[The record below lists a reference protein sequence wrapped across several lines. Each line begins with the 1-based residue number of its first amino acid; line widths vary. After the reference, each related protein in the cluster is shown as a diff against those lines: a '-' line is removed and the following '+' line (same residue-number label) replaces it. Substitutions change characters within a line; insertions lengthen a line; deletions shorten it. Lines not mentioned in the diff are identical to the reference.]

1 MSEYV
6 YANTAS
12 QTIDIFLQD
21 SSSST
26 GQGLSGLVFNSAGL
40 VASYRKGAT
49 GSRTAITLATQ
60 TVGGAYSSGGFVEI
74 DATNMKG
81 VYRLDLPNAAVDTE
95 GFVTLYLYGATN
107 LLPTALRIDCRPLP
121 VDVKKVDTQTASAS
135 AGVTFPASIASPT
148 NITAATGVTLA
159 AVTHT
164 GAVIPTVSN
173 VTDGVTLAATQPAIT
188 FGAVTIDVS
197 GSTPNITLTGSGSG
211 NGIEWTRSG
220 SGNPLDVDVVDQ
232 IQSGLSTEVAAIK
245 TKTDQ
250 LTFTTPNKVDST
262 AELDSAARV
271 KLHGTQD
278 DYAPLKSSDYTAP
291 LTAAAT
297 RTALGMSAA
306 DLDTQLDA
314 ILAAASAGAG
324 TGARLVTITVND
336 GTTVLQ
342 NAVVR
347 LTEGGNTYRALTN
360 VSGVATF
367 NVDDATYAVA
377 ISKVG
382 YSYAG
387 TTIVV
392 NGVETATYSMTAIN
406 VTPGSGD
413 LTTGYLTCL
422 DELGAAEANV
432 AVRCQLVQVPTSGT
446 GYAYDSTVQI
456 DTSAAN
462 GLVEFP
468 MIKGARYLVWRGAI
482 KPPEGIAPILISASA
497 GSTTALGSLIGP

>member
-1 MSEYV
+1 MSE
-6 YANTAS
+6 
-12 QTIDIFLQD
+12 TITLQALD
-21 SSSST
+21 
-26 GQGLSGLVFNSAGL
+26 LSGETLTMFL
-40 VASYRKGAT
+40 RKSDGTLLNT
-49 GSRTAITLATQ
+49 G
-60 TVGGAYSSGGFVEI
+60 G
-74 DATNMKG
+74 DAM
-81 VYRLDLPNAAVDTE
+81 TE
-95 GFVTLYLYGATN
+95 
-107 LLPTALRIDCRPLP
+107 
-121 VDVKKVDTQTASAS
+121 
-135 AGVTFPASIASPT
+135 
-148 NITAATGVTLA
+148 
-159 AVTHT
+159 
-164 GAVIPTVSN
+164 
-173 VTDGVTLAATQPAIT
+173 
-188 FGAVTIDVS
+188 S
-197 GSTPNITLTGSGSG
+197 GSTGVFTAALTEARTGLGPLAVRICAGSETADNLLYDGFLAES
-211 NGIEWTRSG
+211 
-220 SGNPLDVDVVDQ
+220 
-232 IQSGLSTEVAAIK
+232 STVI
-245 TKTDQ
+245 
-250 LTFTTPNKVDST
+250 DSVMR

-306 DLDTQLDA
+306 DLDTQLDT

-324 TGARLVTITVND
+324 TGARLVTITVDD

-367 NVDDATYAVA
+367 NVDDATYSVA

-392 NGVETATYSMTAIN
+392 NGIETATYSMTAIN

-432 AVRCQLVQVPTSGT
+432 SVRCQLVQIPSSGT
-446 GYAYDSTVQI
+446 GFAYDSTVQVE
-456 DTSAAN
+456 TSAAN

-468 MIKGARYLVWRGAI
+468 MVKGCRYLIWRGSI
-482 KPPEGIAPILISASA
+482 KPPAGIVPVLISASA
-497 GSTTALGSLIGP
+497 GSTTALGSLIGD

>member
-6 YANTAS
+6 YAGLTS
-12 QTIDIFLQD
+12 QTLDIFLQD
-21 SSSST
+21 SSSTT

-81 VYRLDLPNAAVDTE
+81 VYRLDIPNAAVDTE

-121 VDVKKVDTQTASAS
+121 VDVKKFGGTAGTFA
-135 AGVTFPASIASPT
+135 AG
-148 NITAATGVTLA
+148 
-159 AVTHT
+159 
-164 GAVIPTVSN
+164 IPT
-173 VTDGVTLAATQPAIT
+173 
-188 FGAVTIDVS
+188 AV
-197 GSTPNITLTGSGSG
+197 
-211 NGIEWTRSG
+211 
-220 SGNPLDVDVVDQ
+220 
-232 IQSGLSTEVAAIK
+232 
-245 TKTDQ
+245 
-250 LTFTTPNKVDST
+250 
-262 AELDSAARV
+262 LDSAARV

-336 GTTVLQ
+336 GATVLQ

-367 NVDDATYAVA
+367 NVDDATYSVA

-422 DELGAAEANV
+422 DELGAAEASV
-432 AVRCQLVQVPTSGT
+432 AVRCQLVQIPSSGT
-446 GYAYDSTVQI
+446 GFAYDSTVQVE
-456 DTSAAN
+456 TSAAN

-468 MIKGARYLVWRGAI
+468 MVKGCRYLIWRGSI
-482 KPPEGIAPILISASA
+482 KPPAGIVPVLISASA
-497 GSTTALGSLIGP
+497 GSTTALGSLIGD

>member
-1 MSEYV
+1 MATVSIFMPEMSLTTGNVLWLRKSSDYSV
-6 YANTAS
+6 VNTGGDALTES
-12 QTIDIFLQD
+12 GTSGWFTATVTETWTEQLSVTIVD
-21 SSSST
+21 T
-26 GQGLSGLVFNSAGL
+26 NGLIPRAGW
-40 VASYRKGAT
+40 
-49 GSRTAITLATQ
+49 IP
-60 TVGGAYSSGGFVEI
+60 VGGTTVVEG
-74 DATNMKG
+74 T
-81 VYRLDLPNAAVDTE
+81 AV
-95 GFVTLYLYGATN
+95 
-107 LLPTALRIDCRPLP
+107 
-121 VDVKKVDTQTASAS
+121 
-135 AGVTFPASIASPT
+135 
-148 NITAATGVTLA
+148 
-159 AVTHT
+159 
-164 GAVIPTVSN
+164 
-173 VTDGVTLAATQPAIT
+173 
-188 FGAVTIDVS
+188 
-197 GSTPNITLTGSGSG
+197 
-211 NGIEWTRSG
+211 
-220 SGNPLDVDVVDQ
+220 
-232 IQSGLSTEVAAIK
+232 
-245 TKTDQ
+245 
-250 LTFTTPNKVDST
+250 
-262 AELDSAARV
+262 LDSAARV

-278 DYAPLKSSDYTAP
+278 DYAPLKSSEYTAP

-314 ILAAASAGAG
+314 ILAAASASAG

-387 TTIVV
+387 TSIVV

-422 DELGAAEANV
+422 DELGAAEADV
-432 AVRCQLVQVPTSGT
+432 SVRCQVVQIPSSGT
-446 GYAYDSTVQI
+446 GFAYDSTVQVE
-456 DTSAAN
+456 TSAAN

-468 MIKGARYLVWRGAI
+468 MVKGCRYLIWRGSI
-482 KPPEGIAPILISASA
+482 KPPAGIVPILISASA
-497 GSTTALGSLIGP
+497 GSTTALGSLIGD

>member
-1 MSEYV
+1 MTTQ
-6 YANTAS
+6 YAVVPARSGKTLTAKL
-12 QTIDIFLQD
+12 F
-21 SSSST
+21 
-26 GQGLSGLVFNSAGL
+26 
-40 VASYRKGAT
+40 
-49 GSRTAITLATQ
+49 
-60 TVGGAYSSGGFVEI
+60 
-74 DATNMKG
+74 
-81 VYRLDLPNAAVDTE
+81 
-95 GFVTLYLYGATN
+95 
-107 LLPTALRIDCRPLP
+107 
-121 VDVKKVDTQTASAS
+121 
-135 AGVTFPASIASPT
+135 
-148 NITAATGVTLA
+148 TLA
-159 AVTHT
+159 APDTVAFTADSVTERTNAKGEYVCTFGEASAISGDHT
-164 GAVIPTVSN
+164 LVLLYG
-173 VTDGVTLAATQPAIT
+173 TLAAAVGKVT
-188 FGAVTIDVS
+188 FAGTDGETASETAV
-197 GSTPNITLTGSGSG
+197 L
-211 NGIEWTRSG
+211 
-220 SGNPLDVDVVDQ
+220 
-232 IQSGLSTEVAAIK
+232 
-245 TKTDQ
+245 
-250 LTFTTPNKVDST
+250 

-336 GTTVLQ
+336 GATVLQ

-367 NVDDATYAVA
+367 NVDDATYSVA

-432 AVRCQLVQVPTSGT
+432 SVRCQLVQIPSSGT
-446 GYAYDSTVQI
+446 GFAYDSTVQVE
-456 DTSAAN
+456 TSAAN

-468 MIKGARYLVWRGAI
+468 MVKGCRYLIWRGSI
-482 KPPEGIAPILISASA
+482 KPPAGIVPVLISASA
-497 GSTTALGSLIGP
+497 GSTTALGSLIGD

>member
-1 MSEYV
+1 MTTQYAVFKGLPTGLTLTKKVFTADTPDTEVTGITGANTERTNAKGEYV
-6 YANTAS
+6 L
-12 QTIDIFLQD
+12 TITKSAVLTGIHTIILFVG
-21 SSSST
+21 ST
-26 GQGLSGLVFNSAGL
+26 PI
-40 VASYRKGAT
+40 AT
-49 GSRTAITLATQ
+49 GSRTFAGTDGETAT
-60 TVGGAYSSGGFVEI
+60 TTPE
-74 DATNMKG
+74 
-81 VYRLDLPNAAVDTE
+81 
-95 GFVTLYLYGATN
+95 
-107 LLPTALRIDCRPLP
+107 
-121 VDVKKVDTQTASAS
+121 
-135 AGVTFPASIASPT
+135 
-148 NITAATGVTLA
+148 TAA
-159 AVTHT
+159 
-164 GAVIPTVSN
+164 
-173 VTDGVTLAATQPAIT
+173 
-188 FGAVTIDVS
+188 
-197 GSTPNITLTGSGSG
+197 
-211 NGIEWTRSG
+211 
-220 SGNPLDVDVVDQ
+220 
-232 IQSGLSTEVAAIK
+232 
-245 TKTDQ
+245 
-250 LTFTTPNKVDST
+250 
-262 AELDSAARV
+262 LDSAARV

-314 ILAAASAGAG
+314 ILAAASASAG

-392 NGVETATYSMTAIN
+392 NGVETATYSMAAIN

-432 AVRCQLVQVPTSGT
+432 SVRCQLVQIPSSGT
-446 GYAYDSTVQI
+446 GFAYDATVQVE
-456 DTSAAN
+456 TSAAN

-468 MIKGARYLVWRGAI
+468 MVKGCRYLIWRGSI
-482 KPPEGIAPILISASA
+482 KPPAGIVPVLISASA
-497 GSTTALGSLIGP
+497 GSTTALGSLIGG

>member
-1 MSEYV
+1 MFLRKYGTGTGADVIIPIIKRGVVDFAVTADWTPASGDVKVSKDGGTE
-6 YANTAS
+6 ANIGTLPVINGTVGWKFVFSDAELQCKSLTVRVVDSATKAVEDQFFVVETYGNAS
-12 QTIDIFLQD
+12 AMFQAD
-21 SSSST
+21 
-26 GQGLSGLVFNSAGL
+26 LSAANLPANVVQFAG
-40 VASYRKGAT
+40 A
-49 GSRTAITLATQ
+49 AIT
-60 TVGGAYSSGGFVEI
+60 
-74 DATNMKG
+74 
-81 VYRLDLPNAAVDTE
+81 
-95 GFVTLYLYGATN
+95 
-107 LLPTALRIDCRPLP
+107 
-121 VDVKKVDTQTASAS
+121 SAS
-135 AGVTFPASIASPT
+135 GIPEVKVASIAADAVNASALAANAVSEIQT
-148 NITAATGVTLA
+148 GLATAADQTL
-159 AVTHT
+159 
-164 GAVIPTVSN
+164 
-173 VTDGVTLAATQPAIT
+173 
-188 FGAVTIDVS
+188 
-197 GSTPNITLTGSGSG
+197 
-211 NGIEWTRSG
+211 
-220 SGNPLDVDVVDQ
+220 
-232 IQSGLSTEVAAIK
+232 IK
-245 TKTDQ
+245 AKTDQ
-250 LTFTTPNKVDST
+250 LTFTTANKVDST
-262 AELDSAARV
+262 AELDPAARV

-306 DLDTQLDA
+306 DLDTQLDT

-367 NVDDATYAVA
+367 NVDDATYSVA

-432 AVRCQLVQVPTSGT
+432 SVRCQVVQIPSSGT
-446 GYAYDSTVQI
+446 GFAYDSTVQVE
-456 DTSAAN
+456 TSAAN

-468 MIKGARYLVWRGAI
+468 MVKGCRYLIWRGSI
-482 KPPEGIAPILISASA
+482 RPPAGIVPVLISASA
-497 GSTTALGSLIGP
+497 GSTTALGSLIGD

>member
-1 MSEYV
+1 MWAKQS
-6 YANTAS
+6 
-12 QTIDIFLQD
+12 
-21 SSSST
+21 
-26 GQGLSGLVFNSAGL
+26 
-40 VASYRKGAT
+40 
-49 GSRTAITLATQ
+49 
-60 TVGGAYSSGGFVEI
+60 
-74 DATNMKG
+74 
-81 VYRLDLPNAAVDTE
+81 
-95 GFVTLYLYGATN
+95 
-107 LLPTALRIDCRPLP
+107 
-121 VDVKKVDTQTASAS
+121 
-135 AGVTFPASIASPT
+135 
-148 NITAATGVTLA
+148 TAATLIVGPILDSTGAEYTSAVIGDLSISKNGGTLTALA
-159 AVTHT
+159 AAATLTHIANGQYTLVMTTGNLDTLGRLQITCNKSTYQMPPIGLNIVPAMVFDSMVLGADVLQADVTQFGGIAGT
-164 GAVIPTVSN
+164 FAAGIPT
-173 VTDGVTLAATQPAIT
+173 AA
-188 FGAVTIDVS
+188 
-197 GSTPNITLTGSGSG
+197 
-211 NGIEWTRSG
+211 
-220 SGNPLDVDVVDQ
+220 
-232 IQSGLSTEVAAIK
+232 
-245 TKTDQ
+245 
-250 LTFTTPNKVDST
+250 
-262 AELDSAARV
+262 LDSAARV

-422 DELGAAEANV
+422 DELGAAEASV
-432 AVRCQLVQVPTSGT
+432 AVRCQLVQVPSSGT
-446 GYAYDSTVQI
+446 GFAYDSTVQVE
-456 DTSAAN
+456 TSSAN

-468 MIKGARYLVWRGAI
+468 MVKGCRYLIWRGSI
-482 KPPEGIAPILISASA
+482 KPPAGIVPVLISASA
-497 GSTTALGSLIGP
+497 GSTTALGSLIGD

>member
-1 MSEYV
+1 MSHALRVGVADQIGYFRAYNTDGSAKTDLTSSTTGLALSVFRIGAAAVSISSLSAKAADNTAHADGAIRAVSGNLYTVDLPDAACADQVPSISVKGSYTGGVIEGPEHPLVGYNPASV
-6 YANTAS
+6 AVGANTTAPATPTNVS
-12 QTIDIFLQD
+12 DAQTAILAKLPAALVSGRMDSTVGAYQSGMTPLQP
-21 SSSST
+21 
-26 GQGLSGLVFNSAGL
+26 L
-40 VASYRKGAT
+40 VAGRQIS
-49 GSRTAITLATQ
+49 
-60 TVGGAYSSGGFVEI
+60 V
-74 DATNMKG
+74 
-81 VYRLDLPNAAVDTE
+81 
-95 GFVTLYLYGATN
+95 
-107 LLPTALRIDCRPLP
+107 
-121 VDVKKVDTQTASAS
+121 
-135 AGVTFPASIASPT
+135 
-148 NITAATGVTLA
+148 AAT
-159 AVTHT
+159 T
-164 GAVIPTVSN
+164 GAV
-173 VTDGVTLAATQPAIT
+173 
-188 FGAVTIDVS
+188 
-197 GSTPNITLTGSGSG
+197 
-211 NGIEWTRSG
+211 
-220 SGNPLDVDVVDQ
+220 
-232 IQSGLSTEVAAIK
+232 
-245 TKTDQ
+245 
-250 LTFTTPNKVDST
+250 
-262 AELDSAARV
+262 ELDSAARV

-336 GTTVLQ
+336 GATVLQ

-367 NVDDATYAVA
+367 NVDDATYSVA

-422 DELGAAEANV
+422 DELGAAEASV
-432 AVRCQLVQVPTSGT
+432 AVRCQLVQIPSSGT
-446 GYAYDSTVQI
+446 GFAYDSTVQVE
-456 DTSAAN
+456 TSAAN

-468 MIKGARYLVWRGAI
+468 MVKGCRYLIWRGSI
-482 KPPEGIAPILISASA
+482 KPPAGIVPVLISASA
-497 GSTTALGSLIGP
+497 GSTTALGSLIGD

>member
-1 MSEYV
+1 MRP
-6 YANTAS
+6 A
-12 QTIDIFLQD
+12 
-21 SSSST
+21 
-26 GQGLSGLVFNSAGL
+26 VF
-40 VASYRKGAT
+40 
-49 GSRTAITLATQ
+49 Q
-60 TVGGAYSSGGFVEI
+60 VGGV
-74 DATNMKG
+74 
-81 VYRLDLPNAAVDTE
+81 VYW
-95 GFVTLYLYGATN
+95 TLLTRN
-107 LLPTALRIDCRPLP
+107 PD
-121 VDVKKVDTQTASAS
+121 
-135 AGVTFPASIASPT
+135 
-148 NITAATGVTLA
+148 TGVLKDADSTPTVAVRKNGASVGDSVTVTKRSATTGIYDCSYNPAGEVEGDSFTLEESA
-159 AVTHT
+159 AVTGTTTSSATYVFGWSIRTVRT
-164 GAVIPTVSN
+164 GAV
-173 VTDGVTLAATQPAIT
+173 
-188 FGAVTIDVS
+188 
-197 GSTPNITLTGSGSG
+197 
-211 NGIEWTRSG
+211 
-220 SGNPLDVDVVDQ
+220 
-232 IQSGLSTEVAAIK
+232 
-245 TKTDQ
+245 
-250 LTFTTPNKVDST
+250 
-262 AELDSAARV
+262 ELDPAARV

-324 TGARLVTITVND
+324 NGARLVTITVND
-336 GTTVLQ
+336 GTTVLE

-422 DELGAAEANV
+422 DELGAAEASV
-432 AVRCQLVQVPTSGT
+432 AVRCQIVQVPSSGT
-446 GYAYDSTVQI
+446 GFAYDSTVQVE
-456 DTSAAN
+456 TSGAD

-468 MIKGARYLVWRGAI
+468 MVKGCRYLIWRGSI
-482 KPPEGIAPILISASA
+482 KPPAGIVPVLISASA
-497 GSTTALGSLIGP
+497 GSTTALGSLIGD

>member
-1 MSEYV
+1 M
-6 YANTAS
+6 T
-12 QTIDIFLQD
+12 
-21 SSSST
+21 
-26 GQGLSGLVFNSAGL
+26 
-40 VASYRKGAT
+40 
-49 GSRTAITLATQ
+49 TQ
-60 TVGGAYSSGGFVEI
+60 TVQIHTYDYGASLSS
-74 DATNMKG
+74 ATLRNIANDTLVATADSVNEVTADSG
-81 VYRLDLPNAAVDTE
+81 LYAAVFGESSVIAAGTYRLRAVVS
-95 GFVTLYLYGATN
+95 GQPINRY
-107 LLPTALRIDCRPLP
+107 
-121 VDVKKVDTQTASAS
+121 
-135 AGVTFPASIASPT
+135 
-148 NITAATGVTLA
+148 VTLA
-159 AVTHT
+159 
-164 GAVIPTVSN
+164 G
-173 VTDGVTLAATQPAIT
+173 TD
-188 FGAVTIDVS
+188 
-197 GSTPNITLTGSGSG
+197 N
-211 NGIEWTRSG
+211 
-220 SGNPLDVDVVDQ
+220 
-232 IQSGLSTEVAAIK
+232 EVAQARSER
-245 TKTDQ
+245 
-250 LTFTTPNKVDST
+250 L
-262 AELDSAARV
+262 AELDPAARV

-306 DLDTQLDA
+306 DLDTQLDT

-367 NVDDATYAVA
+367 NVDDATYSVA

-422 DELGAAEANV
+422 DELGAAEASV
-432 AVRCQLVQVPTSGT
+432 AVRCQLVQIPSSGT
-446 GYAYDSTVQI
+446 GFAYDSTVQVE
-456 DTSAAN
+456 TSAAN

-468 MIKGARYLVWRGAI
+468 MVKGCRYLIWRGSI
-482 KPPEGIAPILISASA
+482 KPPAGIVPVLISASA
-497 GSTTALGSLIGP
+497 GSTTALGSLIGD

>member
-1 MSEYV
+1 MLARIYEG
-6 YANTAS
+6 
-12 QTIDIFLQD
+12 
-21 SSSST
+21 ST
-26 GQGLSGLVFNSAGL
+26 
-40 VASYRKGAT
+40 
-49 GSRTAITLATQ
+49 
-60 TVGGAYSSGGFVEI
+60 E
-74 DATNMKG
+74 
-81 VYRLDLPNAAVDTE
+81 
-95 GFVTLYLYGATN
+95 
-107 LLPTALRIDCRPLP
+107 
-121 VDVKKVDTQTASAS
+121 
-135 AGVTFPASIASPT
+135 
-148 NITAATGVTLA
+148 TAANIVIDSVLNVGFTEIGQEA
-159 AVTHT
+159 A
-164 GAVIPTVSN
+164 A
-173 VTDGVTLAATQPAIT
+173 
-188 FGAVTIDVS
+188 
-197 GSTPNITLTGSGSG
+197 
-211 NGIEWTRSG
+211 
-220 SGNPLDVDVVDQ
+220 
-232 IQSGLSTEVAAIK
+232 
-245 TKTDQ
+245 
-250 LTFTTPNKVDST
+250 
-262 AELDSAARV
+262 LDSAARV

-367 NVDDATYAVA
+367 NVDDATYSVA

-392 NGVETATYSMTAIN
+392 NGVEIATYSMTAIN

-468 MIKGARYLVWRGAI
+468 MIKGARYLVWRGSI

>member
-1 MSEYV
+1 MSRAV
-6 YANTAS
+6 IT
-12 QTIDIFLQD
+12 
-21 SSSST
+21 SST
-26 GQGLSGLVFNSAGL
+26 DQSIRVWAYNSSGAAITGEAYNSAGIAVSVVVRSAGRIVSTTALTL
-40 VASYRKGAT
+40 VARSGAGVHTDSAFTEVGAGEYVVDLPDSYSAT
-49 GSRTAITLATQ
+49 ASRQVSVTLTSTAI
-60 TVGGAYSSGGFVEI
+60 SGGYVLSE
-74 DATNMKG
+74 T
-81 VYRLDLPNAAVDTE
+81 
-95 GFVTLYLYGATN
+95 
-107 LLPTALRIDCRPLP
+107 
-121 VDVKKVDTQTASAS
+121 
-135 AGVTFPASIASPT
+135 
-148 NITAATGVTLA
+148 
-159 AVTHT
+159 
-164 GAVIPTVSN
+164 
-173 VTDGVTLAATQPAIT
+173 
-188 FGAVTIDVS
+188 
-197 GSTPNITLTGSGSG
+197 
-211 NGIEWTRSG
+211 
-220 SGNPLDVDVVDQ
+220 LDVGVR
-232 IQSGLSTEVAAIK
+232 
-245 TKTDQ
+245 
-250 LTFTTPNKVDST
+250 

-367 NVDDATYAVA
+367 NVDDATYSVA

-432 AVRCQLVQVPTSGT
+432 SVRCQVVQIPSSGT
-446 GYAYDSTVQI
+446 GFAYDSTVQVE
-456 DTSAAN
+456 TSAAN

-468 MIKGARYLVWRGAI
+468 MVKGCRYLIWRGSI
-482 KPPEGIAPILISASA
+482 KPPAGIVPVLISASA
-497 GSTTALGSLIGP
+497 GSTTALGSLIGD

>member
-1 MSEYV
+1 MAATDAIPVPRKNVAFRLYFAIRKNDGTIITSWTGADSKDSLDAGAFSDCTNEATEIGTSGCGYLDLTAAEMNADAV
-6 YANTAS
+6 MVKITVTNTSA
-12 QTIDIFLQD
+12 LP
-21 SSSST
+21 
-26 GQGLSGLVFNSAGL
+26 LVFTLFPETAGDYRVDLVQIGGDAQSATDLKDFADAG
-40 VASYRKGAT
+40 Y
-49 GSRTAITLATQ
+49 
-60 TVGGAYSSGGFVEI
+60 
-74 DATNMKG
+74 DPATNKVQG
-81 VYRLDLPNAAVDTE
+81 VVLVDTCTTNADMRGTDNAA
-95 GFVTLYLYGATN
+95 
-107 LLPTALRIDCRPLP
+107 
-121 VDVKKVDTQTASAS
+121 
-135 AGVTFPASIASPT
+135 
-148 NITAATGVTLA
+148 
-159 AVTHT
+159 
-164 GAVIPTVSN
+164 
-173 VTDGVTLAATQPAIT
+173 LAATALSTAVWTATIAGRIDVAVSTRLAPLVAGRDIAVAAT
-188 FGAVTIDVS
+188 SGAV
-197 GSTPNITLTGSGSG
+197 
-211 NGIEWTRSG
+211 
-220 SGNPLDVDVVDQ
+220 
-232 IQSGLSTEVAAIK
+232 A
-245 TKTDQ
+245 
-250 LTFTTPNKVDST
+250 
-262 AELDSAARV
+262 LDSAARV

-314 ILAAASAGAG
+314 ILAAASASAG

-367 NVDDATYAVA
+367 NVDDATYSVA

-422 DELGAAEANV
+422 DELGAAEASV
-432 AVRCQLVQVPTSGT
+432 AVRCQLVQVPSSGT
-446 GYAYDSTVQI
+446 GFAYDSTVQVE
-456 DTSAAN
+456 TSAAN

-468 MIKGARYLVWRGAI
+468 MVKGCRYLIWRGSI
-482 KPPEGIAPILISASA
+482 KPPAGIVPVLISASA
-497 GSTTALGSLIGP
+497 GSTTALGSLIGD